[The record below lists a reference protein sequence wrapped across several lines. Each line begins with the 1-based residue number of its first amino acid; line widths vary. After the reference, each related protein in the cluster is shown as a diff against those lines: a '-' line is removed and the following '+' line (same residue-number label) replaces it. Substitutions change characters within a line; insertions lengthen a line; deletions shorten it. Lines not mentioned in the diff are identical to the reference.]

1 MGPGPRGQDM
11 KHAASRTLFSYW
23 NGLRGERTAP
33 ERSEIDPVAIRDVL
47 ADTFICE
54 VDGDANHP
62 FRLAGTRLCALF
74 GREVKG
80 LGLATLWGPSPS
92 RGGAR
97 EAHALVET
105 VLSEACGVVA
115 GLRGTT
121 RNLKALDIELLL
133 LPLRHGGRTHS
144 RILGCISA
152 ATSFPWAG
160 LDPVV
165 RLDLTTVRVIRG
177 REAEAE
183 ADTLALTGTDAPL
196 RQPEP
201 RAERRGPFT
210 VYPGGKSD
218 GWSDGTPSS

>member
-1 MGPGPRGQDM
+1 M
-11 KHAASRTLFSYW
+11 KHAASRILFSYW

-33 ERSEIDPVAIRDVL
+33 ERSEIDPVAIREIL

-54 VDGDANHP
+54 VDREAQHP

-80 LGLATLWGPSPS
+80 LGFAALWSPS
-92 RGGAR
+92 ARAEGAC

-105 VLSEACGVVA
+105 VLAEASGVVA

-121 RNLKALDIELLL
+121 RNLKVLDIELLL
-133 LPLRHGGRTHS
+133 LPLRHGGRTHA

-165 RLDLTTVRVIRG
+165 QLDLTSVRIIRG
-177 REAEAE
+177 SEAEAE
-183 ADTLALTGTDAPL
+183 RLAQTGTDASRPH
-196 RQPEP
+196 PEP
-201 RAERRGPFT
+201 RAERRGAFT
-210 VYPGGKSD
+210 VYSGGKSA